1 MKIFGREPALII
13 GLIGAVLTVLAG
25 LNLPFLSATQATSLG
40 VFIFGC
46 ITAWATRPVAPALFV
61 AVAGAGAVVLADYG
75 FNIPEQTVAAIGG
88 LILAVSALFGLRPA
102 VTPADDPAPTALDV
116 GSIR

>member
-1 MKIFGREPALII
+1 MRIFGREPALII
-13 GLIGAVLTVLAG
+13 GLIGSVLTVLAG

-40 VFIFGC
+40 VLIFGG

-75 FNIPEQTVAAIGG
+75 FTIPDQTVASIGG
-88 LILAVSALFGLRPA
+88 LILATCALFGLRPN
-102 VTPADDPAPTALDV
+102 VTPAADPAPTALTAGQV
-116 GSIR
+116 R